1 MAGGEM
7 RANRLMWFAAGAVTM
22 AMYLQGPHAIWDNA
36 YQLAESAAFWL
47 AATI

>member
-22 AMYLQGPHAIWDNA
+22 AMYLQGPHALMERGYA
-36 YQLAESAAFWL
+36 LAGSL
-47 AATI
+47 ALWANSLI